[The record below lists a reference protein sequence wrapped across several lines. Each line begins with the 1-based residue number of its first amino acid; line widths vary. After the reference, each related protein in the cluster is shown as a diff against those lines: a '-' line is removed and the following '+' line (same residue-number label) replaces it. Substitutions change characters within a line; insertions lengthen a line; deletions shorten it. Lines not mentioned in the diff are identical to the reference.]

1 MYILICTCVLYD
13 GVSRSFRRAHQEDG
27 WVERDEH
34 GVVSGDCEVDLLSLA
49 GARGIMCQ
57 RVHGVLVGSQFWRL
71 CRFSCLVWVTR
82 LAPRCCCFLS
92 LGFLGSGIEIHV

>member
-57 RVHGVLVGSQFWRL
+57 RVHGVLVGFRI
-71 CRFSCLVWVTR
+71 
-82 LAPRCCCFLS
+82 
-92 LGFLGSGIEIHV
+92 LGSLPFFMFGVGHALGSKVLLLLKFGLSGFGD